1 MIGKVLLSKVVL
13 VGALLVLLF
22 PGLMTWAEEA
32 VAEEAQAQE
41 ATREGQEKKDEAEPV
56 NLAPVVVTATR
67 TEQSV
72 EEVASS
78 VSVVT
83 AEDIAA
89 TGAVTVKEALRAIPG
104 LDVTTQGGIGEAT
117 TVFIRGGRSED
128 TLVMVDGMEINDPI
142 NPGRTYDFAD
152 LTTDNVERIEVVR
165 GPQSTLYG
173 SDAIGGVINIIT
185 RRGKG
190 RPTCSLLS
198 ESGKDNTFR
207 EVLSGSGQVGKW
219 DFSFSGARI
228 DSDGI
233 ASHNPYEDNT
243 FSLRTGYHLWE
254 GGDLDFVF
262 RSVDAKVDLDD
273 WDFYVYETIPDPNY
287 FQENNN
293 QMYQLRYTQKIIE
306 VWESALKVGY
316 YLNNRDYQDKP
327 DRHEPNFFATG
338 WYDSSLFNVD
348 WQHTLSLSDWDQ
360 VVVGVEY
367 EDEKGE
373 SYYLERDVPS
383 WGAYEYVSTF
393 SEKSVYTMAYYLQN
407 QLKLWERLFLTA
419 GLRVDDHEEFG
430 TEVTYKTALAYL
442 LQSTG
447 TKFKGTW
454 GTGFKAPTLYQL
466 YAPGIPAYYFLGGNP
481 NLDPEKSE
489 SFDVGIEQGFFKD
502 RLRFSA
508 VYFNNEYED
517 LIEYYSDPVTWTS
530 TYVNLDEAE
539 AEGWELELQANPWDT
554 LFVTASYTYTDTK
567 DKTKGGPL
575 LRRPQDKYSL
585 MLDYDWREKL
595 HGNLAVYYVG
605 KRVDWRTFT
614 GARLQGES
622 YTRVDLA
629 LSYTVN
635 PHLQFFSKIV
645 NLFDEEYQELRGYDA
660 AGTAAFGGIKLTY

>member
-1 MIGKVLLSKVVL
+1 MRRKVLW
-13 VGALLVLLF
+13 GTLVLMGILGGLLF
-22 PGLMTWAEEA
+22 FGAARAEEA
-32 VAEEAQAQE
+32 ASGETRGTEETKTEEERE
-41 ATREGQEKKDEAEPV
+41 ATEPV
-56 NLAPVVVTATR
+56 KLAPVVVTATR
-67 TEQSV
+67 SMQSV

-78 VSVVT
+78 VSVIT
-83 AEDIAA
+83 ADDLAA
-89 TGAVTVKEALRAIPG
+89 TGTVTVKEALRAVPG
-104 LDVTTQGGIGEAT
+104 LDVTSMGGMGAT
-117 TVFIRGGRSED
+117 SSIFMRGGRPED
-128 TLVMVDGMEINDPI
+128 TLVMVDGMEVNDPI
-142 NPGRTYDFAD
+142 NPGRLYDFAD

-185 RRGKG
+185 RKGQG
-190 RPTCSLLS
+190 RPTFSLLS

-207 EVLSGSGQVGKW
+207 EVLSGSGSEGKW
-219 DFSFSGARI
+219 DFSFSGTRI

-233 ASHNPYEDNT
+233 ASHNPYEDNS
-243 FSLRTGYHLWE
+243 FSVRTGYRPWE
-254 GGDLDFVF
+254 GGDVEFFF
-262 RSVDAKVDLDD
+262 RSVDAKVGLDD
-273 WDFYVYETIPDPNY
+273 WDFYLYETIADPNY
-287 FQENNN
+287 YQETNN
-293 QMYQLRYTQKIIE
+293 QNYQIRYTQKFITC
-306 VWESALKVGY
+306 WESALKAGY
-316 YLNNRDYQDKP
+316 YQNNRDYLDKP
-327 DRHEPNFFATG
+327 DRHESNFFATG
-338 WYDSSLFNVD
+338 WYDSSLFNID
-348 WQHTLSLSDWDQ
+348 WQNTISLGDIDQ
-360 VVVGVEY
+360 VIVGLEY

-393 SEKSVYTMAYYLQN
+393 PEKSVSTMAYYLQN
-407 QLKLWERLFLTA
+407 QLKLWERLFFTA
-419 GLRVDDHEEFG
+419 GVRIDDHEEFG

-489 SFDVGIEQGFFKD
+489 SFDVGFEQGLFKN

-508 VYFNNEYED
+508 VYFNNEYDD

-530 TYVNLDEAE
+530 TYINLDEAE

-554 LFVTASYTYTDTK
+554 LFLTASYTYTDTK

-585 MLDYDWREKL
+585 MLDYDWQEKF

-605 KRVDWRTFT
+605 TRLDWRTFSGT
-614 GARLQGES
+614 RLQGEA
-622 YTRVDLA
+622 YTRVDLV
-629 LSYTVN
+629 LSYTIN
-635 PHLQFFSKIV
+635 PHLQIFSKIT
-645 NLFDEEYQELRGYDA
+645 NLFDEKYQEVRGYDA
-660 AGTAAFGGIKLTY
+660 AGVAAFGGIKLSY